1 MEDAIRIEAMHPDK
15 LANSW
20 ILGDYFVSTIRALI
34 TSPRSKNVDVVLKVW
49 GYLRLCLQ
57 DECNIVLE
65 DCGGVCP
72 PLGEDRESKGS
83 EWCLKRSNVARLLR

>member
-1 MEDAIRIEAMHPDK
+1 MENTIRIEAMQPNE

-20 ILGDYFVSTIRALI
+20 ILRDYFVSTIRTLI
-34 TSPRSKNVDVVLKVW
+34 TSPRPKNVNVVLKVW

-57 DECNIVLE
+57 DERDIVLE

-72 PLGEDRESKGS
+72 PLG
-83 EWCLKRSNVARLLR
+83 